1 MPTAARRCTPRWPG
15 RRCYRPSSARTGAP
29 SLFRTPR
36 LPRGNE
42 GVSPA
47 RLNLARL
54 RAYRKSEVHG
64 NAYRRPQV
72 YAPLAGEAVLPPF
85 VRPDRRP

>member
-1 MPTAARRCTPRWPG
+1 MRRRAARRPAKWTPRASET
-15 RRCYRPSSARTGAP
+15 CAYQSAVAARHICGE
-29 SLFRTPR
+29 
-36 LPRGNE
+36 E
-42 GVSPA
+42 GIYLA

-54 RAYRKSEVHG
+54 RAYRQSEVHG

>member
-1 MPTAARRCTPRWPG
+1 MSRSPAAPG
-15 RRCYRPSSARTGAP
+15 EVDAAGERDMCILRAG
-29 SLFRTPR
+29 
-36 LPRGNE
+36 GEE
-42 GVSPA
+42 GIYLA

-54 RAYRKSEVHG
+54 RAYRQSEVHG

-72 YAPLAGEAVLPPF
+72 YAPLAVEAVLPPF